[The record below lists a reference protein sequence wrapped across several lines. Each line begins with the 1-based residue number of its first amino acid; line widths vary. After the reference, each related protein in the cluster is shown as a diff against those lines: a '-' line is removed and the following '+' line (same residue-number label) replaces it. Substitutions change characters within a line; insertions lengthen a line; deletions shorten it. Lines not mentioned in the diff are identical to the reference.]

1 MRRRL
6 AYAARGVTAAVF
18 GIGIAEFLG
27 AFLGASSSPIG
38 AVGRFA
44 IDSAPASVKE
54 AAIRWF
60 GTGDKLV
67 LICGVT
73 LVLLALLVTAGLL
86 CLRSR
91 TAGTVLIAVLG
102 IAGALA
108 AAFGTGAGP
117 VDALPSLLAAALGAG
132 SLRVLT
138 RTTGPQAAV
147 ESSGV
152 QRRVALGAFT
162 IGAAGLVGGR
172 FLGDP
177 GERAATALPRA
188 ADPAPPLPPGH
199 RFALP
204 GLSPFRT
211 ANADFY
217 RVDTDLAL
225 PAIDPADWT
234 LRIHGAVG
242 KPVAL
247 SYRDLLDRPLVERD
261 MTLCCV
267 SNEVGGPYVST
278 TRWLGVPLATL
289 LRETG
294 IRAGA
299 DQLLSTATDG
309 MTIGTPTGLVLDGRE
324 AMLVVGM
331 NGEPLPRKHGYPV
344 RMIIPGL
351 YGYASATKWLTE
363 LKLTS
368 FAADRAYWVR
378 RGYVEQGTAKT
389 ASRID
394 VPRPFAQLRPV
405 PVTVAGVAWALH
417 RGIEAVQC
425 RVDGGP
431 WMRAELTT
439 DAGPDLWRQWRWTWR
454 AAPGS
459 HRIEVRAVDG
469 TGHMQT
475 GGRAE
480 VFPSG
485 STGWHSVLVTVSE

>member
-1 MRRRL
+1 M
-6 AYAARGVTAAVF
+6 F
-18 GIGIAEFLG
+18 GIGIAEFLA
-27 AFLGASSSPIG
+27 AFLGASSSPVG
-38 AVGRFA
+38 AVARFA
-44 IDSAPASVKE
+44 IDSAPVAVKE
-54 AAIRWF
+54 SAIRWF

-67 LICGVT
+67 LVAGVI
-73 LVLLALLVTAGLL
+73 LVLFALSVVAGLL

-91 TAGTVLIAVLG
+91 AGGSVLIAVLG

-108 AAFGTGAGP
+108 AASGTGAGP
-117 VDALPSLLAAALGAG
+117 LDALPSLLAALLGAG
-132 SLRVLT
+132 VLRVLT
-138 RTTGPQAAV
+138 RGPGPQAV
-147 ESSGV
+147 GERTGV
-152 QRRVALGAFT
+152 DRRVALGAFA
-162 IGAAGLVGGR
+162 IGAAGLAAGR
-172 FLGDP
+172 LTGAPDRP
-177 GERAATALPRA
+177 VAGVLPRA

-199 RFALP
+199 RFAIP

-217 RVDTDLAL
+217 RVDTDLTL
-225 PAIDPADWT
+225 PAIDPGEWA
-234 LRIHGAVG
+234 LRIHGAVD
-242 KPVAL
+242 KPVEL
-247 SYRDLLDRPLVERD
+247 SYRDLLARPLVERD

-278 TRWLGVPLATL
+278 TRWLGVPLAAL
-289 LRETG
+289 LRESG
-294 IRAGA
+294 VRAGA
-299 DQLLSTATDG
+299 DQLLSISTDG

-344 RMIIPGL
+344 RMIVPGL

-378 RGYVEQGTAKT
+378 RGYVAQGTAKT

-394 VPRPFAQLRPV
+394 VPRPFAQLRPG
-405 PVTVAGVAWALH
+405 PVTVAGIAWALH
-417 RGIEAVQC
+417 RGIEAVQV

-431 WMRAELTT
+431 WMRAELTA
-439 DAGPDLWRQWRWTWR
+439 DAGPDLWRQWRWSWR
-454 AAPGS
+454 ADPGS
-459 HRIEVRAVDG
+459 HRLEVRAVDG
-469 TGHMQT
+469 SGRMQT
-475 GGRAE
+475 GDRAE